1 MPLTSSFEVC
11 EIQLVQ
17 PCVSKET
24 LNEFA
29 TQVGSMDVPK
39 TRSTE
44 SLASSQ
50 GAYGSSA
57 EGVATDGGT
66 FSFAK
71 MLREGV
77 AKPSSSKV
85 ATLTT
90 SASKNVDSEPEPED
104 YVPPPP
110 KTNLGDALAHAFA
123 QATITTAC
131 TTGVETKKKKSKK
144 MKGQKISLT
153 SSARPMMD

>member
-1 MPLTSSFEVC
+1 
-11 EIQLVQ
+11 
-17 PCVSKET
+17 
-24 LNEFA
+24 
-29 TQVGSMDVPK
+29 MDDIVFVLR
-39 TRSTE
+39 RSTE

-57 EGVATDGGT
+57 DANDGGT

-85 ATLTT
+85 AYLTT
-90 SASKNVDSEPEPED
+90 SSKNVDSEPEPED

-131 TTGVETKKKKSKK
+131 TAGVETKKKKSKK

>member
-1 MPLTSSFEVC
+1 
-11 EIQLVQ
+11 
-17 PCVSKET
+17 
-24 LNEFA
+24 
-29 TQVGSMDVPK
+29 MDDIVFVLC
-39 TRSTE
+39 RSTE

-90 SASKNVDSEPEPED
+90 SSKNVDSEPEPED

-131 TTGVETKKKKSKK
+131 TAAGVETKKKKSKK